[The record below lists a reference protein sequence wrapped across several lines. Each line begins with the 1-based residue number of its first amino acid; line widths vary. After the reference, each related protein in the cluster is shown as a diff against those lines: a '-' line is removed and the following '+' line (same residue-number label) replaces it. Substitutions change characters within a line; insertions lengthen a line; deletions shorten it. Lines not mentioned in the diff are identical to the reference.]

1 MSAVAAPDHV
11 APDRIVDFDYHDDP
25 RLAADIHDGLLALK
39 AEAPGIFWTPAN
51 GGHWVVSDSDLMSK
65 ILKTPALFSSRQLQI
80 PPRDDAPRMIP
91 ESLDPPEHLLYRRL
105 MMEYFERSRIAHL
118 QERIDH
124 WTDRVLADLKGK
136 PGCEFVDAVASRLP
150 VYVFMEFAGFPLDR
164 AEDFRGLVDGMFRS
178 TDPMKRQEYAM
189 RIMGEL
195 QQVISNKMAKPGD
208 DILSKLIQAD
218 FQGRKLTFEELMSIG
233 FLMFLA
239 GLDTV
244 TNAMTFGIRHMA
256 RDADFRRKLAA
267 NPERIPEAVEEL
279 MRRYT
284 FPTLP
289 RQVTEDMEFGGVTMK
304 AGDMVLCL
312 IALVGIDEDL
322 NPDALKVDLD
332 RDKRTHFGF
341 GTGGHTC
348 LGRHLAKME
357 LETLYRRWLEDY
369 PDFEI
374 DPTHT
379 PATPRGGA
387 VMGIPELWLR
397 WNA

>member
-1 MSAVAAPDHV
+1 MTSVATPDHIAPDHV
-11 APDRIVDFDYHDDP
+11 VDFNYHDDP
-25 RLAADIHDGLLALK
+25 RLSEDIHDGLLALK
-39 AEAPGIFWTPAN
+39 AEAPSVFWTPAN
-51 GGHWVVSDSDLMSK
+51 GGHWVVSDSDLIAE
-65 ILKTPALFSSRQLQI
+65 ILKTPALFSSKQLQI

-118 QERIDH
+118 QSRIDH
-124 WTDRVLADLKGK
+124 WTDHVLADLKGK
-136 PGCEFVDAVASRLP
+136 SGCEFVEAVGSRLP

-164 AEDFRGLVDGMFRS
+164 AEDFRELVDGMFRS
-178 TDPMKRQEYAM
+178 SDPVTRQEFSL

-195 QQVISNKMAKPGD
+195 QKVISDKMADPAD
-208 DILSKLIQAD
+208 DILSKLILAD
-218 FQGRKLTFEELMSIG
+218 FQGRKLNFEELMSIG

-244 TNAMTFGIRHMA
+244 TNAMTFGIGHMA
-256 RDADFRRKLAA
+256 RDADFRKKLLAD
-267 NPERIPEAVEEL
+267 PGRIPDAIEEL

-289 RQVTEDMEFGGVTMK
+289 RQVTKDMEFGGVTMK
-304 AGDMVLCL
+304 SGEMVLCL
-312 IALVGIDEDL
+312 IALVGLDEKL
-322 NPDALKVDLD
+322 NPQALTVDLD
-332 RDKRTHFGF
+332 RGKRTHFGF

-357 LETLYRRWLEDY
+357 LETLYRRWLEVF

-379 PATPRGGA
+379 PSPPRGGS
-387 VMGIPELWLR
+387 VMGLPDLWLR
-397 WNA
+397 W